1 MKTDWNWTIS
11 ECEICVWAKISLN
24 LKYNKET
31 VLKHLSWG
39 WSFLSLYCHL
49 PSTFLK
55 PGGDMIN
62 NKLSPIESL
71 IQGDS
76 FSSNLFMEN
85 LAKRLLIKWKRC
97 NRASQYREQISR
109 QTQTVVWCYFLLTRF
124 LFWGQASTDHY

>member
-11 ECEICVWAKISLN
+11 ECEICVWVRISLN
-24 LKYNKET
+24 LKYSKET
-31 VLKHLSWG
+31 VLNT
-39 WSFLSLYCHL
+39 FLEVGLFLFCHL
-49 PSTFLK
+49 PRTLKK
-55 PGGDMIN
+55 PGGDMIY

-97 NRASQYREQISR
+97 HRASQYREQISR